1 MLLLLGEL
9 LLLVHD
15 LLMVELIP
23 DIHRMGISPMVV
35 HCLDNLDKTKWTKKP
50 ARGTRWADK
59 SLVWLDLLSMSDASR
74 IELVPLPPR
83 LPRPLA

>member
-1 MLLLLGEL
+1 M
-9 LLLVHD
+9 D
-15 LLMVELIP
+15 Y
-23 DIHRMGISPMVV
+23 
-35 HCLDNLDKTKWTKKP
+35 KAT

-83 LPRPLA
+83 PPVDLAQP